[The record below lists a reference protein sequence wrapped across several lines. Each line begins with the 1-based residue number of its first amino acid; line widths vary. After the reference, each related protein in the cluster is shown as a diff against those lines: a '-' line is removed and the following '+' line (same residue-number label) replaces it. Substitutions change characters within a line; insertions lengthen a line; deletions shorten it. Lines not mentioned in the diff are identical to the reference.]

1 MKGTTRA
8 ELFTAGSTRGL
19 LAAVGLAAFGLACA
33 VPVSPSSSST
43 RGGDPAT
50 VRAALT
56 RAGEGERKPENKLG
70 RAMAFVVARTASGG
84 AELIAYDLEGKSVR
98 WRQPAEVAGRVAV
111 AGEVVVYTDRKGVLI
126 GRDVATGAVR
136 WQRGLDSAFTR
147 MGYAASG
154 NTVAEVVQTA
164 GGSSARA
171 REAAIVAYDASSG
184 SQRFSRDVTGPV
196 GAPTV
201 WRNLVVV
208 PRQSQWVSLVDGQSG
223 QVLAEILSR
232 EEAANFVRGLPEG
245 LFFGSQ
251 GVFLASEKTAV
262 AERKS
267 PAYMRA
273 QLPAFVRPLYHYDM
287 YRPAEVDYSAID
299 RNRLLWRASPSGE
312 GTAFAGGAVVVHNFR
327 FFFALD
333 AASGGLRWAYNQPRT
348 DAIAS
353 THTGR
358 AILFVTGEG
367 VFKTLDAS
375 SGAVTY
381 EASLAGGDAL
391 TVSGATF
398 DAEGFG
404 PGTGGG
410 SQTDPNL
417 VSTLA
422 SILWDP
428 DRRFTDVRMFALEEL
443 TKMGGPDVARQLL
456 RALDI
461 GEVVVPAPVLKKT
474 MEVLVAR
481 QDRSLL
487 PVYMEALRV
496 RPDYAEDRQP
506 KRLDF
511 FARAVTTLKAKEAIP
526 LLVEHLRL
534 PDTDLQAV
542 APIAEAAIALE
553 AREALEPFQDFLL
566 QYRADPAFVG
576 NPAPLIAA
584 CNVLLKLGGAKQ
596 RSLLLFVAEAPHT
609 IEPVSSHLQ
618 RSLVPEDAVKGVS
631 GGHGE

>member
-1 MKGTTRA
+1 MRRGA
-8 ELFTAGSTRGL
+8 IGALWTAM
-19 LAAVGLAAFGLACA
+19 LASACA
-33 VPVSPSSSST
+33 VPVIPSSSST
-43 RGGDPAT
+43 RGGDPAL
-50 VRAALT
+50 VRAALA
-56 RAGEGERKPENKLG
+56 RAGEAENGPTNKLG
-70 RAMAFVVARTASGG
+70 RPLAFVVARTPGG
-84 AELIAYDLEGKSVR
+84 APELLAFDLRDKR
-98 WRQPAEVAGRVAV
+98 LLWRQPAEVGGRVAV
-111 AGEVVVYTDRKGVLI
+111 AREVIVHADRKGTLVA
-126 GRDVATGAVR
+126 RDVATGAVR
-136 WQRGLDSAFTR
+136 WQKTLDAAFTR

-164 GGSSARA
+164 GGSSAAA
-171 REAAIVAYDASSG
+171 RQAAVVAYDAASG
-184 SQRFSRDVTGPV
+184 AQRFSRDVTGPV
-196 GAPTV
+196 GAPAV
-201 WRNLVVV
+201 WRKLVVV
-208 PRQSQWVSLVDGQSG
+208 PRQSQWVTLLDGPSG
-223 QVLAEILSR
+223 QVLADILSR
-232 EEAANFVRGLPEG
+232 EEAASFVRGLPEG

-251 GVFLASEKTAV
+251 GVFLASGGTAV

-273 QLPAFVRPLYHYDM
+273 TLPEFVRPLYHNDM
-287 YRPAEVDYSAID
+287 YRPAEVDYSALD
-299 RNRLLWRASPSGE
+299 RNRLLWRATPQGE
-312 GTAFAGGAVVVHNFR
+312 ASAFARGAVVVHNFR
-327 FFFALD
+327 FFFAID

-348 DAIAS
+348 DAISSA
-353 THTGR
+353 HTGP
-358 AILFVTGEG
+358 AILFVTTDGT
-367 VFKTLDAS
+367 FKTLDAN

-381 EASLAGGDAL
+381 QATLAGPDAL
-391 TVSGATF
+391 AVTGATF
-398 DAEGFG
+398 DADGFG
-404 PGTGGG
+404 PGTGG

-417 VSTLA
+417 VNTLA

-443 TKMGGPDVARQLL
+443 TRMGGPDVARQLL

-461 GEVVVPAPVLKKT
+461 GEVVPPAVLKKT
-474 MEVLVAR
+474 MEVLASR
-481 QDRSLL
+481 QDRALL
-487 PVYMEALRV
+487 PVYLEALRV

-542 APIAEAAIALE
+542 GSIADAAIALQ

-576 NPAPLIAA
+576 DPGPLIAA

-609 IEPVSSHLQ
+609 IEPVANHLQ
-618 RSLVPEDAVKGVS
+618 RSLVPEESAPASKRA
-631 GGHGE
+631 GGGQGE